1 MRGSSDLVKLTT
13 GAFQGSARR
22 DSLQIKLISRG
33 SMPYGNESGGGSE
46 GELCESS
53 VKWNPLTFAIYN
65 GNLRLVEHILNYK
78 GSKGVLGNS
87 SKLLRLPGIMK
98 KQEGSRLFPFIVA
111 LRLNHGAMFKF
122 FWEVE
127 GSYTNEEVMEGIF
140 RLMARREQSQWL
152 HHLIGSKTAA
162 AVFYA
167 MSFSYR
173 VEFVDHLLQV
183 KADVLNE
190 VQNLVIEEE
199 ANQESEGNRIVDSDD
214 VDGSR
219 SDLPSDDR

>member
-1 MRGSSDLVKLTT
+1 
-13 GAFQGSARR
+13 
-22 DSLQIKLISRG
+22 
-33 SMPYGNESGGGSE
+33 
-46 GELCESS
+46 
-53 VKWNPLTFAIYN
+53 
-65 GNLRLVEHILNYK
+65 
-78 GSKGVLGNS
+78 
-87 SKLLRLPGIMK
+87 
-98 KQEGSRLFPFIVA
+98 
-111 LRLNHGAMFKF
+111 
-122 FWEVE
+122 
-127 GSYTNEEVMEGIF
+127 
-140 RLMARREQSQWL
+140 
-152 HHLIGSKTAA
+152 
-162 AVFYA
+162 